1 MLGDLSDA
9 APAPLGFDVDVPLG
23 KVVLAGFLSDV
34 CFGVVPRGPEVGE
47 GDILLAL
54 RDEGDILLALRD
66 EGDIL
71 LALRDEG
78 ACILVDADARV
89 EELGLLLGVEAFSG
103 AFALEVGVGD
113 LPSGA
118 DAPSLGA
125 DAFPQVLGIGLC
137 PEIADGHW

>member
-47 GDILLAL
+47 GDILLAP
-54 RDEGDILLALRD
+54 RD

>member
-34 CFGVVPRGPEVGE
+34 CFGVVPRGPEVG
-47 GDILLAL
+47 
-54 RDEGDILLALRD
+54 EGDILLALRD

>member
-34 CFGVVPRGPEVGE
+34 CFGVVPRGPEVG
-47 GDILLAL
+47 
-54 RDEGDILLALRD
+54 

>member
-1 MLGDLSDA
+1 MVLGDLSDA

-54 RDEGDILLALRD
+54 RDEG
-66 EGDIL
+66 
-71 LALRDEG
+71 

-103 AFALEVGVGD
+103 VFALEVGVGD

>member
-1 MLGDLSDA
+1 MVLGDLSDA

-34 CFGVVPRGPEVGE
+34 CFGVVPRGPEVG
-47 GDILLAL
+47 
-54 RDEGDILLALRD
+54 